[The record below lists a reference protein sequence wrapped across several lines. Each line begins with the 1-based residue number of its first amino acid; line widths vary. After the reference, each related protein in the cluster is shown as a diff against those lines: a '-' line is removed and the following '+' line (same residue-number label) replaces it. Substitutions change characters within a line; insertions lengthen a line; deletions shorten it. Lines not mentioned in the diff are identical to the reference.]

1 MEEELK
7 KLIGKRV
14 KVVCLYPDS
23 QVIFYTGKI
32 SNVFDNTLV
41 LIDKFNNTVLI
52 DLDIIKEVS
61 TVNDFS
67 NNSKNNFSN
76 NLDNKSNN
84 SNNKLN
90 NKNKNGEK
98 GEC

>member
-7 KLIGKRV
+7 KLIGKKV

-61 TVNDFS
+61 TVNNFS
-67 NNSKNNFSN
+67 NNSNNKLNNSN
-76 NLDNKSNN
+76 NKPN
-84 SNNKLN
+84 SLNNKLN

>member
-7 KLIGKRV
+7 KLIGKKV

-23 QVIFYTGKI
+23 QIIFYTGI
-32 SNVFDNTLV
+32 IQEVRDNTLV

-52 DLDIIKEVS
+52 NLDIIKEVS
-61 TVNDFS
+61 TVN
-67 NNSKNNFSN
+67 NFSN
-76 NLDNKSNN
+76 NL
-84 SNNKLN
+84 NNKLN